1 MHMRRKLLAGSLLCT
16 HESVVISI
24 ILEKGTL
31 VLQVYEEE
39 EEEEEVLRWPGQ
51 CIIRPRS
58 LQ

>member
-1 MHMRRKLLAGSLLCT
+1 MRRKLLAGSLLCT
-16 HESVVISI
+16 QEPVVISI
-24 ILEKGTL
+24 ILEKGT
-31 VLQVYEEE
+31 VFLQEEEE